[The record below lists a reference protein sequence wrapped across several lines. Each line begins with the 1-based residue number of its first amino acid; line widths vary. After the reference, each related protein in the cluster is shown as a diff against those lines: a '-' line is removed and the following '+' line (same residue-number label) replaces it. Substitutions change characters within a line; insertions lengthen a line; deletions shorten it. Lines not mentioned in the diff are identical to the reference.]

1 VNEHDWF
8 SSATATIAPRL
19 DGVRILK
26 RETVQMMPKT
36 QQEWQEQFQMA
47 VPWNPQWQGLVNVL
61 IFHITQL
68 LGIFHHQEIL
78 ESDVQNPQNRTFT
91 NP

>member
-1 VNEHDWF
+1 VKVNENDWF
-8 SSATATIAPRL
+8 SSATIAPRL

-36 QQEWQEQFQMA
+36 QQEWQEPTMA
-47 VPWNPQWQGLVNVL
+47 VPWNPQWQGLVNVP

-68 LGIFHHQEIL
+68 LGIYHHQQIL